1 MLRRD
6 RADELYAIAIRR
18 YREEYPDR
26 ELDEKF
32 LDSLWFSIY
41 GKLIADGE
49 EAAEEYVKNGC
60 VIRTLQSGGIKIC
73 TILVQNVCISTKIF

>member
-6 RADELYAIAIRR
+6 RADELYAIAVKR

-49 EAAEEYVKNGC
+49 EVAEEYVKNGK
-60 VIRTLQSGGIKIC
+60 LW
-73 TILVQNVCISTKIF
+73 

>member
-6 RADELYAIAIRR
+6 RADELYTIAVRR
-18 YREEYPDR
+18 YRKEYPDR

-49 EAAEEYVKNGC
+49 EAAEEYVKNGK
-60 VIRTLQSGGIKIC
+60 LW
-73 TILVQNVCISTKIF
+73 

>member
-6 RADELYAIAIRR
+6 RADELYAIAVKR

-26 ELDEKF
+26 DLDEKF
-32 LDSLWFSIY
+32 LDSIWFSIY

-49 EAAEEYVKNGC
+49 EAAEEYVKNGK
-60 VIRTLQSGGIKIC
+60 LW
-73 TILVQNVCISTKIF
+73 

>member
-1 MLRRD
+1 M
-6 RADELYAIAIRR
+6 RR

-32 LDSLWFSIY
+32 LDSIWFSIY

-49 EAAEEYVKNGC
+49 EAAEEYVKNGK
-60 VIRTLQSGGIKIC
+60 LW
-73 TILVQNVCISTKIF
+73 

>member
-6 RADELYAIAIRR
+6 RADELYVIAVKR

-41 GKLIADGE
+41 GNLIADGE
-49 EAAEEYVKNGC
+49 EAAEEYVKNGNFGNE
-60 VIRTLQSGGIKIC
+60 IRIQSKKWRIIAWQIIAVK
-73 TILVQNVCISTKIF
+73 S

>member
-6 RADELYAIAIRR
+6 RADELYAIAVKR

-41 GKLIADGE
+41 GKLTADGE
-49 EAAEEYVKNGC
+49 EAAEEYVKNGK
-60 VIRTLQSGGIKIC
+60 LW
-73 TILVQNVCISTKIF
+73 

>member
-6 RADELYAIAIRR
+6 RADELYATAVRR
-18 YREEYPDR
+18 YRKEYPNR

-49 EAAEEYVKNGC
+49 EAAEEYVKNSK
-60 VIRTLQSGGIKIC
+60 LW
-73 TILVQNVCISTKIF
+73 

>member
-1 MLRRD
+1 MQESTRKEGINMLRRD
-6 RADELYAIAIRR
+6 RTDELYTIAVRR

-49 EAAEEYVKNGC
+49 EAAEEYVKNGK
-60 VIRTLQSGGIKIC
+60 LW
-73 TILVQNVCISTKIF
+73 